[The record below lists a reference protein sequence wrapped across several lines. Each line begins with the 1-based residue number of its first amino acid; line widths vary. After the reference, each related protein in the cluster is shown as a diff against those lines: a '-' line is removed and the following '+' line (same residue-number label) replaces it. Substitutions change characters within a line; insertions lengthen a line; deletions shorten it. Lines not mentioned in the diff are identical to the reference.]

1 MSDEEPTGS
10 SQPIRRASTMPAPR
24 GLCVA
29 DAWEYLLHVLAG
41 WEAGRDPRTPHFIG
55 DSEKTL
61 PEILESL
68 LKESRRTS
76 VTKMSGHA
84 CPLVFGTMRT
94 SKALI
99 QAYIEIALR
108 MPGMHSPLN
117 GLRLA
122 SDGES
127 WKLQELEGDLKA
139 LPPFARVW
147 RSGQQQLEEARK
159 RAGKT
164 NADQIIMVQL
174 DQVPYIIDWMCMEAQ
189 RLDPILRAIFDEQP

>member
-1 MSDEEPTGS
+1 MSGQEPTEP

-29 DAWEYLLHVLAG
+29 DAWEYLLQVLAG
-41 WEAGRDPRTPHFIG
+41 WEAGRDPDAPHFIKN
-55 DSEKTL
+55 DERTL
-61 PEILESL
+61 QEMLESL
-68 LKESRRTS
+68 LQESRKGSLTR
-76 VTKMSGHA
+76 MSGHA

-99 QAYIEIALR
+99 QAYVELALR

-122 SDGES
+122 FDGES
-127 WKLQELEGDLKA
+127 WTLQGLEIDPGT

-147 RSGQQQLEEARK
+147 RSGQQKLEEARK
-159 RAGKT
+159 RAGITDT
-164 NADQIIMVQL
+164 NQIIVVQI

-189 RLDPILRAIFDEQP
+189 RLDPLFRAIFDEQL